1 MQAPECSRRLLV
13 IACGALAAEV
23 MAVLRPAGDAVKVR
37 CLPARWHNEPE
48 NIPAGVRALIDQNL
62 PHFERIFVAYG
73 DCGTAGVLDKVLA
86 EYGIE
91 RLPGPHCYS
100 FYAGTEQFEALIEA
114 EPGSFFVTDYLL
126 RNFQRLVIVGLGL
139 DRYPQLLETYFGN
152 YRRLVYLAQCSDE
165 SLKDQAQEAARQ
177 LGLELVYRTVG
188 YGMLGSQLVQLAEPD
203 STASSA
209 VVSTIQ
215 QVA

>member
-1 MQAPECSRRLLV
+1 MGIVERRV
-13 IACGALAAEV
+13 
-23 MAVLRPAGDAVKVR
+23 
-37 CLPARWHNEPE
+37 
-48 NIPAGVRALIDQNL
+48 
-62 PHFERIFVAYG
+62 
-73 DCGTAGVLDKVLA
+73 TLDKVLA

-100 FYAGTEQFEALIEA
+100 FYAGTEQFEALVEE

-126 RNFQRLVIVGLGL
+126 RNFQRLVITGLGL

-152 YRRLVYLAQCSDE
+152 YKRLVYLAQRSDE
-165 SLKDQAQEAARQ
+165 SLRDQAQEAARQ

-203 STASSA
+203 STTSSA
-209 VVSTIQ
+209 EVSTMQ